1 MFKKKMNDLTVG
13 ESLKI
18 SAIITVVCFIPTL
31 AFLAYEWIKDNIDF
45 SKKKEED

>member
-1 MFKKKMNDLTVG
+1 MLRKKMNDLTVG

-31 AFLAYEWIKDNIDF
+31 AFLAYEWIKDVDF
-45 SKKKEED
+45 RKKKEED